1 MLIQIHMLQNY
12 APANLNRDDTGSPK
26 DAIFGGKRRGRISS
40 QCLKRSIRRSDTFA
54 NAFTADGLLANRTK
68 RLPQLISAE
77 LEQQGVDETD
87 RNNIIARLP
96 ELGGGKK
103 LGKDDDPGQAVT
115 SLLIFLG
122 STEVEEV
129 SAKLLTLYKDVGAK
143 KYASMKIGDI
153 ESAIVHTLP
162 KSVDIAM
169 FGRMTTSVAFED
181 IHASVQVAHALSA
194 NAVEQEFD
202 YFTAVDDLKPDSDDA
217 GAGMIGDVEFNSS
230 TYYKY
235 VNIHWDKLVENLGGD
250 DEVAI
255 EAVTAFLKAATTANP
270 SGKQNSFAAHNLP
283 DFVLVEVSNS
293 NTPVSYANAF
303 IKPATAFGNKTLM
316 EDAIQ
321 KFDAY
326 SAKLRQAYGLEGTRA
341 FFALHDVAIDSAENV
356 TSLKGLQT
364 WTSAQIGK
372 VVGNG

>member
-26 DAIFGGKRRGRISS
+26 DAIFGGKRHSRISS
-40 QCLKRSIRRSDTFA
+40 QCLKRAIRRSETFA
-54 NAFTADGLLANRTK
+54 TAFEDDGLLANRTK
-68 RLPQLISAE
+68 RLPHLISAE
-77 LEQQGVDETD
+77 LERQNIAEAD

-103 LGKDDDPGQAVT
+103 LKEGEEPKTA
-115 SLLIFLG
+115 LLIFLG
-122 STEVEEV
+122 ATEVPEI
-129 SAKLLTLYKDVGAK
+129 ATRLLALYRDVGVK
-143 KYASMKIGDI
+143 KYAGMKIREI
-153 ESAIVHTLP
+153 EKAIVHTMP

-181 IHASVQVAHALSA
+181 VHAAVQVAHALSA

-202 YFTAVDDLKPDSDDA
+202 YFTAVDDLKPESEDA
-217 GAGMIGDVEFNSS
+217 GAGMIGDIEFNSS

-235 VNIHWDKLVENLGGD
+235 VNIHWEKLVENLGGD
-250 DEVAI
+250 DEVATRAVATFL
-255 EAVTAFLKAATTANP
+255 EAAATVNP

-283 DFVLVEVSNS
+283 DFVLVEVSGN

-303 IKPATAFGNKTLM
+303 IKPATAFGNRTLI

-321 KFDAY
+321 KLDIY
-326 SAKLRQAYGLEGTRA
+326 SAKLRQAYGLDSARA
-341 FFALHDVAIDSAENV
+341 FFTLQEVDVESAENV
-356 TSLKGLQT
+356 STLKALQD
-364 WTSAQIGK
+364 WTTAQIGME
-372 VVGNG
+372 VGNG